1 MEHAT
6 GGTDLGLAV
15 ALLAAGVIAVP
26 LFRLL
31 GLGAVLGYL
40 TAGVLVG
47 PFALKLFNDP
57 QAVLH
62 IAEFGVV
69 MFLFL
74 IGLEMRP
81 AKLWAMRRDIFGLGL
96 AQVLACG
103 SLLSGVGIA
112 FGLPIPAAVIGA
124 FGFVLSSTAV
134 IMKMMEDRGEVSAAS
149 GQRSVAIL
157 LFEDLAIIP
166 LLALVAILASVLPGA
181 AEHGPAAPLWQ
192 TVALA
197 VGGVALVF
205 VAGRYLMNPL
215 FAFLAWSGA
224 REVMTAAALMVVL
237 GSALFMQWGG
247 LSMAMGAFLAGVLLS
262 ESTFRHQLE
271 ADVEPFRGLLLGL
284 FFLGV
289 GMSLDLNVVVENWQI
304 IAGGVVAFIVVKFI
318 GIYVV
323 ARLFGAKNREA
334 IHRASMFAQGGEFAF
349 VLYATALSAGIM
361 DTETA
366 AGMTAIVILSM
377 ALTPLLV
384 MAVERLTPPEKAS
397 MDGIEEASDLH
408 GRVLFVG
415 FGRFAQVVSQ
425 PLLAKGIDVSIIEID
440 VEMIRAAAT
449 FGFKIYYGDGT
460 RLDVLRASGATHAE
474 AILVCVEKA
483 EVADKI
489 VELCKSEFPHAKLFV
504 RAFDR
509 GHALR
514 LINAGVEYQLRETL
528 ESALVFGRKV
538 ITELGVAEEEADEIM
553 LDVRRRDEQ
562 RLELQLASG
571 LRAGLTLMR
580 GNTATTQPAP
590 LIVPRRESRGLNK
603 EAADAIEAKEEA

>member
-1 MEHAT
+1 
-6 GGTDLGLAV
+6 
-15 ALLAAGVIAVP
+15 
-26 LFRLL
+26 
-31 GLGAVLGYL
+31 
-40 TAGVLVG
+40 
-47 PFALKLFNDP
+47 
-57 QAVLH
+57 
-62 IAEFGVV
+62 
-69 MFLFL
+69 
-74 IGLEMRP
+74 
-81 AKLWAMRRDIFGLGL
+81 
-96 AQVLACG
+96 
-103 SLLSGVGIA
+103 
-112 FGLPIPAAVIGA
+112 
-124 FGFVLSSTAV
+124 
-134 IMKMMEDRGEVSAAS
+134 MKMMEDRGEVAAAS

-166 LLALVAILASVLPGA
+166 LLALVAILASILPGA
-181 AEHGPAAPLWQ
+181 VDDSHAAPLWQ

-197 VGGVALVF
+197 VGAVALVF

-289 GMSLDLNVVVENWQI
+289 GMSLDLNLVINNWQI
-304 IAGGVVAFIVVKFI
+304 IAGGVVAFILVKSI
-318 GIYVV
+318 GIYAV

-349 VLYATALSAGIM
+349 VLYATALSAGILE
-361 DTETA
+361 TETA
-366 AGMTAIVILSM
+366 AEMTAIVILSM

-384 MAVERLTPPEKAS
+384 MAIERLTPPEKES
-397 MDGIEEASDLH
+397 MDGIEEAADLH

-474 AILVCVEKA
+474 AILVCVEKPD
-483 EVADKI
+483 VADKI

-528 ESALVFGRKV
+528 ESAIVFGRKV
-538 ITELGVAEEEADEIM
+538 ITELGVSEDEADEIM
-553 LDVRRRDEQ
+553 VDVRRRDEQ
-562 RLELQLASG
+562 RLELQIAGG
-571 LRAGLTLMR
+571 LRSGLTLMR

-590 LIVPRRESRGLNK
+590 LVVPRREGKGLNK
-603 EAADAIEAKEEA
+603 EAAEAIEEKDPA

>member
-1 MEHAT
+1 MEHTA

-96 AQVLACG
+96 AQVLVCG
-103 SLLSGVGIA
+103 GLLSGVGIA
-112 FGLPIPAAVIGA
+112 FGLPAPAAVIGA

-134 IMKMMEDRGEVSAAS
+134 IMKMMEDRGEVSSAA

-157 LFEDLAIIP
+157 LLEDLAIIP
-166 LLALVAILASVLPGA
+166 LLALVAILASAMPGA
-181 AEHGPAAPLWQ
+181 VTATHVAPFWQ

-197 VGGVALVF
+197 VGAVALVF

-237 GSALFMQWGG
+237 GAALFMQWGG

-271 ADVEPFRGLLLGL
+271 ADVEPFRGILLGL

-289 GMSLDLNVVVENWQI
+289 GMSLDLTLVVSNWQI
-304 IAGGVVAFIVVKFI
+304 IAAGVVAFIAVKFV
-318 GIYVV
+318 GIYAV
-323 ARLFGAKNREA
+323 ARVFRAKHREA
-334 IHRASMFAQGGEFAF
+334 LHRASMFAQGGEFAF
-349 VLYATALSAGIM
+349 VLFASALSAGIT
-361 DTETA
+361 DAETS

-384 MAVERLTPPEKAS
+384 MLVERLTPPEKDS
-397 MDGIEEASDLH
+397 MDGIAEAADLH

-474 AILVCVEKA
+474 AILVCVEKP

-489 VELCKSEFPHAKLFV
+489 VQLCKSEFPHAKLFV

-514 LINAGVEYQLRETL
+514 LITAGVDYQLRETL
-528 ESALVFGRKV
+528 ESAIVFGRKV
-538 ITELGVAEEEADEIM
+538 LVDLGVAEEEADEIM

-562 RLELQLASG
+562 RLEIQIVSG
-571 LRAGLTLMR
+571 LRSGLTMIR

-590 LIVPRRESRGLNK
+590 LVVPRRESKGLNK
-603 EAADAIEAKEEA
+603 EAAEVIGEKEQP

>member
-361 DTETA
+361 NTETA

-538 ITELGVAEEEADEIM
+538 ITELGVAKEEADEIM

-590 LIVPRRESRGLNK
+590 LVVPRRESRGLNK
-603 EAADAIEAKEEA
+603 EAADAIEDKEEA